1 MDSSLD
7 MQATIDMNGDKI
19 TSVGTPTVDTDAA
32 NKTYVD
38 TAISSSGS
46 SGTDFVASGT
56 LPNGVPV
63 ILNSD
68 GTVSHINTIGSLES
82 IPKGTETDAGF
93 GNITYPSVAYDPHTA
108 ARVVLTWRDNGLFA
122 AVGTISG
129 TTVTFGTKVRASSGS
144 TGYYSQVHF
153 DPVTPN
159 SFAVIY
165 RGGSN
170 YGTMIAGTI
179 SGTTVTFGSQTVFLS
194 TTTND
199 FDFAFDPSTS
209 GSFVVSASSS
219 TGLKV
224 YAGTLSGTTL
234 TFGTPVTAKTGDD
247 FRDISVAFD
256 SSIAGNYVLSYENM
270 STYPNVNFEILAG
283 TVSGT
288 TATTGAV
295 TLVQSIGNGGLFDG
309 NQIFSDSNV
318 PGKFIMAYR
327 YGPSY
332 ARVCTVSGNT
342 FTFGTAVQISTA
354 TPIGGSMFSSYNSSL
369 SSLISTAYYNSNFEM
384 TVSTVSGMTITPA
397 TPIIVAAGNHA
408 NFSLSFDTYTSGRF
422 IAFYRNRT
430 GSPNYG
436 ATLFGQLATVAA
448 PNLTTETAAN
458 FIGISSA
465 SYADGETATVTLA
478 GSVSDNQTGLT
489 TNSTYYVQTDGTL
502 TTTAGTPS
510 VEAGRAISSTSLLLT
525 SDTGPTGA
533 TGATGGFTED
543 YVLAEDMAAGS
554 VAVINS
560 LGKVESVTGV
570 AAITASYYENAT
582 HTLSTNIYAQRGDIE
597 SDPLNDNRFAIVQA
611 NDTGCRIT
619 VATVSGT
626 TITWGTTLLLKGG
639 SYQHITPRI
648 SWDSNTAS
656 GRLAVYYTDYT
667 GGVFSAY
674 LSVVT
679 VSGTTCTEQS
689 QNMVGTGIEFGDLK
703 WVPGVAGRL
712 VYTQRDAKTLV
723 MYNVSATHQTTY
735 NSQVAFGGLDS
746 NPARIMFFP
755 DDGTKVVLMYGTS
768 SGIAVRIA
776 TISSSAITLG
786 TEQVI
791 TGASSSQGLYNRHG
805 AIAFP
810 YNDSS
815 KVVFASEGIMAYNQ
829 YSAVAATISGDTFTF
844 GDIVLIDTGGSDY
857 SSEGLVMFNPF
868 DSTNIIVSTNI
879 SAAASNFQV
888 LELTGTTLVKQLATV
903 VATQGYSLLANLND
917 SGKFVMFRMDAGS
930 AQISSY
936 GVTGSTTLTSG
947 KVAGLLTTTGTAGQT
962 KPVQFIGR
970 LDGFTG
976 LTIGAEYYAQPVGG
990 ISTVNSIGS
999 VLIGF
1004 AASETAIQIK

>member
-1 MDSSLD
+1 MSNSRNLASLLRAD
-7 MQATIDMNGDKI
+7 G
-19 TSVGTPTVDTDAA
+19 SVEPTKYTDEIGGVA
-32 NKTYVD
+32 
-38 TAISSSGS
+38 
-46 SGTDFVASGT
+46 DFVASGI

-68 GTVSHINTIGSLES
+68 GTVSHINTIGALES

-144 TGYYSQVHF
+144 TGYFSQVHF

-165 RGGSN
+165 RGASN

-179 SGTTVTFGSQTVFLS
+179 SGTTVTFGSLTVYAS
-194 TTTND
+194 TSTND

-234 TFGTPVTAKTGDD
+234 TFGTPVTAKTGND

-256 SSIAGNYVLSYENM
+256 SSIAGNYVLSYENT

-295 TLVQSIGNGGLFDG
+295 TLVQSVGNGGLFDG

-354 TPIGGSMFSSYNSSL
+354 TPIGATMRSLYNSSL

-397 TPIIVAAGNHA
+397 TPIIVAAGNHEH
-408 NFSLSFDTYTSGRF
+408 FSLSFDTFTSGRF

-448 PNLTTETAAN
+448 PNLTTETADN

-465 SYADGETATVTLA
+465 TYADGETATVTLA

-489 TNSTYYVQTDGTL
+489 INSTYYVQTDGTIA
-502 TTTAGTPS
+502 TTADTPS
-510 VEAGRAISSTSLLLT
+510 VELGRAISSTSLLLT
-525 SDTGPTGA
+525 SEAGAAPAAVADTALSAYGGTTSEYGIYKVHTFTTSGNFSVTANGGDVDVFIVGA
-533 TGATGGFTED
+533 GAAGGGDFGGGGGAGNAYSTSGRTVSPNTNYPITIGGGGVGGTSIGGNGSNTNAFGVVASGGGGGGRHNLATPVGGANGGGGGGDSSRSGAVGSIASYADWTNHGGFSGGNGTQH
-543 YVLAEDMAAGS
+543 AG
-554 VAVINS
+554 
-560 LGKVESVTGV
+560 
-570 AAITASYYENAT
+570 
-582 HTLSTNIYAQRGDIE
+582 
-597 SDPLNDNRFAIVQA
+597 
-611 NDTGCRIT
+611 
-619 VATVSGT
+619 
-626 TITWGTTLLLKGG
+626 GG
-639 SYQHITPRI
+639 
-648 SWDSNTAS
+648 
-656 GRLAVYYTDYT
+656 
-667 GGVFSAY
+667 GGGA
-674 LSVVT
+674 
-679 VSGTTCTEQS
+679 G
-689 QNMVGTGIEFGDLK
+689 GA
-703 WVPGVAGRL
+703 GVAG
-712 VYTQRDAKTLV
+712 TT
-723 MYNVSATHQTTY
+723 SAAG
-735 NSQVAFGGLDS
+735 NGGLGHANDFNGS
-746 NPARIMFFP
+746 SLYWAAGGGGGTYGISLGG
-755 DDGTKVVLMYGTS
+755 DGGDGGIGGGGGGSVQQTS
-768 SGIAVRIA
+768 ESG
-776 TISSSAITLG
+776 G
-786 TEQVI
+786 
-791 TGASSSQGLYNRHG
+791 
-805 AIAFP
+805 
-810 YNDSS
+810 
-815 KVVFASEGIMAYNQ
+815 
-829 YSAVAATISGDTFTF
+829 
-844 GDIVLIDTGGSDY
+844 TGGS
-857 SSEGLVMFNPF
+857 SS
-868 DSTNIIVSTNI
+868 
-879 SAAASNFQV
+879 
-888 LELTGTTLVKQLATV
+888 
-903 VATQGYSLLANLND
+903 LN
-917 SGKFVMFRMDAGS
+917 SGEDGS
-930 AQISSY
+930 AGNGHTPTNNSDGGSA
-936 GVTGSTTLTSG
+936 GAHTGSGGGGAGYMNMTGGNGASG
-947 KVAGLLTTTGTAGQT
+947 IVIVRYLK
-962 KPVQFIGR
+962 
-970 LDGFTG
+970 
-976 LTIGAEYYAQPVGG
+976 
-990 ISTVNSIGS
+990 
-999 VLIGF
+999 
-1004 AASETAIQIK
+1004 